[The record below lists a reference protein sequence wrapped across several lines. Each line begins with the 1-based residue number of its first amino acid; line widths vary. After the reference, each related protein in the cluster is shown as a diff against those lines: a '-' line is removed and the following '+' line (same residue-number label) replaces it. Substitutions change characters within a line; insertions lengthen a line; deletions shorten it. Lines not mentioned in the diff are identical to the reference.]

1 VAAALYRISQ
11 EALRNVAKHAG
22 KTHVKVRLEGVK
34 GGLQLTIRDFGEG
47 FDAGAIEHRGIGLVT
62 MEERARLINGTF
74 SVVSQ
79 LGEGATVTVIAPVPP
94 QGTKE

>member
-1 VAAALYRISQ
+1 
-11 EALRNVAKHAG
+11 
-22 KTHVKVRLEGVK
+22 
-34 GGLQLTIRDFGEG
+34 
-47 FDAGAIEHRGIGLVT
+47 